1 MTYSVD
7 SLSKSQ
13 FSEDNDIKL
22 AIKHLVAFEESLYPN
37 LPKTKTEL
45 RKVEVNDYPTLLNNI
60 DQLPLLSNEV
70 VNFLNLKSDSS
81 KESFNLLSQILI
93 ESAEFLYC
101 KSQTSTRAIAEMIC
115 ETLDTLNS
123 VQELFDNNLPFT
135 EYTRIK
141 SNHDN
146 WTKLVDRLES

>member
-37 LPKTKTEL
+37 LPKSQEEL
-45 RKVEVNDYPTLLNNI
+45 RKVEVNDYPTLLSNI
-60 DQLPLLSNEV
+60 DKLPLLSNEV

-81 KESFNLLSQILI
+81 KESFDLLSQILI

-101 KSQTSTRAIAEMIC
+101 KSQTSTRGIAKMVC

-123 VQELFDNNLPFT
+123 VQELLDNNLPFT
-135 EYTRIK
+135 DYTK
-141 SNHDN
+141 TNANHDN

>member
-1 MTYSVD
+1 MTYSVA
-7 SLSKSQ
+7 SLSQSQ
-13 FSEDNDIKL
+13 FSEDHDIKL

-37 LPKTKTEL
+37 LPKSQDEL
-45 RKVEVNDYPTLLNNI
+45 RQVEVNDYPTLLNNI
-60 DQLPLLSNEV
+60 DKLPLLSNEV

-81 KESFNLLSQILI
+81 KDSFDLLSKILI

-123 VQELFDNNLPFT
+123 VQEILDNNLPFT
-135 EYTRIK
+135 EHTRIK